1 MSDDA
6 LRSFETRK
14 SLHINLTSETHAA
27 FRIECFK
34 RRLSM
39 QEVLEG
45 LAIQIVEND
54 PHMIKFLS
62 DLQRTKRDRAVK
74 KLSATD
80 VESIYRVIGDL
91 SADECAAE
99 GGDDES

>member
-6 LRSFETRK
+6 LRNFETRK
-14 SLHINLTSETHAA
+14 SLHINLTRETHTA
-27 FRIECFK
+27 FRIECIK

-45 LAIQIVEND
+45 LAIQVVENH
-54 PHMIKFLS
+54 PHMTKFLS
-62 DLQRTKRDRAVK
+62 DLERSKRDRAVK

-80 VESIYRVIGDL
+80 VESIYKVIGDL
-91 SADECAAE
+91 ADVENSE
-99 GGDDES
+99 ED